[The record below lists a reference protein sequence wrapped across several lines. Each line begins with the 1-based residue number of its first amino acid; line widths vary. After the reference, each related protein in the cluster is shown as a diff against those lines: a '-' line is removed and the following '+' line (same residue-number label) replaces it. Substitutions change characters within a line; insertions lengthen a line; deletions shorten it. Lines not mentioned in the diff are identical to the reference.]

1 MVLDVAHV
9 LLSEQFQNRL
19 QLSPY
24 WVRKEGIILHQR
36 HDLLGPLHQT
46 EQTIFVFNSF
56 ITGKFSNL
64 SAIKLPYVDMTVLSN
79 VFEFESARTQL

>member
-9 LLSEQFQNRL
+9 LLSKQFQNRL

-24 WVRKEGIILHQR
+24 WVRKEGIILHQC

-46 EQTIFVFNSF
+46 KQTILKFILLISF
-56 ITGKFSNL
+56 QPFCYK
-64 SAIKLPYVDMTVLSN
+64 AAVC
-79 VFEFESARTQL
+79 

>member
-24 WVRKEGIILHQR
+24 RVRKEGIILHQR

-46 EQTIFVFNSF
+46 KQIILVYISI
-56 ITGKFSNL
+56 IT
-64 SAIKLPYVDMTVLSN
+64 V
-79 VFEFESARTQL
+79 